1 MSVAN
6 CPHCTAPVPPAFA
19 SMPVCTICGGDLNAA
34 ASAPVWASVD
44 IRTDNTRVC
53 NNCGEKVKS
62 ILALECP
69 SCKAEMAPAG
79 KQVDDIEK
87 EKAEFE
93 KMVTASNTKSE
104 PAPQETKTETQKTV
118 QTPIQEQKQPE
129 FKSSTSSTEVKPYP
143 EQKKD
148 NQSDFVSLKD
158 KQKKKE
164 GFLAK
169 ILRMLGLKK
178 D

>member
-19 SMPVCTICGGDLNAA
+19 SMPVCTICGGDLNAT

-44 IRTDNTRVC
+44 IRTDNTRTC
-53 NNCGEKVKS
+53 HNCGEKIKS

-69 SCKAEMAPAG
+69 SCKAEIAPAG

-87 EKAEFE
+87 EKEEFE
-93 KMVTASNTKSE
+93 KMVAASNAKPENPPQDHKPE
-104 PAPQETKTETQKTV
+104 PVNTSPVT
-118 QTPIQEQKQPE
+118 EQKPT
-129 FKSSTSSTEVKPYP
+129 FKSDTSPSEIKPYP
-143 EQKKD
+143 EQKKE
-148 NQSDFVSLKD
+148 NQENFVSLKD

-164 GFLAK
+164 GFFAK
-169 ILRMLGLKK
+169 LLRMLGLKK